1 MYNVTYDELL
11 GRMLARVPDKFD
23 KREGSVIF
31 DALSPAA
38 VELQNCYIELNRVIA
53 ESYADS
59 ASREYLILRC
69 KERGIAPYE
78 ATNAVLKGV
87 FTPAGI
93 DVTGKRFNIGA
104 VNYVVTEKITDG
116 EYKVQCESPGI
127 VGNQYLGAMIPIE
140 YIEGLETAEITEVL
154 IPGEDDEDTE
164 ALRERYFGS
173 FNIRAFGGNKADYIE
188 KISAIAGVGGVKITR
203 VWNADIRPAELVPSE
218 SVLAW
223 FESASGTL
231 SEDVRTWLASIISAA
246 KSGKLTAGGCV
257 LATIL
262 NSEFNPASAALIERV
277 KETLD
282 PSDSAGEGMGVIPI
296 GHVVTVQSAEPVEV
310 DVSANITFD
319 EGYGWDNLQNTI
331 DSAVSEYLLEL
342 RKSWQNASSLIVR
355 ISQIETRILGIKG
368 VVDISDAALNG
379 SPANLT
385 LGAYE
390 VPVFGKAA
398 ANE

>member
-1 MYNVTYDELL
+1 MYNVTYDEIL

-69 KERGIAPYE
+69 KERGIVPYE
-78 ATNAVLKGV
+78 ETNAILKGV
-87 FTPAGI
+87 FTPADI
-93 DVTGKRFNIGA
+93 NVTGKRFNIGA
-104 VNYVVTEKITDG
+104 INYVVTEKITDG

-164 ALRERYFGS
+164 AFRERYFGS
-173 FNIRAFGGNKADYIE
+173 FKIGSFGGNKADYIE
-188 KISAIAGVGGVKITR
+188 KISAIAGIGGVKITR
-203 VWNADIRPAELVPSE
+203 VWNADIKPAELVPSE

-223 FESASGTL
+223 YESVSGTL
-231 SEDVRTWLASIISAA
+231 SEDVRTWLAAIISAA

-262 NSEFNPASAALIERV
+262 NSEFNHASAALIERV

-282 PSDSAGEGMGVIPI
+282 PSDSTGEGMGVIPI
-296 GHVVTVQSAEPVEV
+296 GHVVTVQSVKAVEV
-310 DVSANITFD
+310 NVAANITFD
-319 EGYGWDNLQNTI
+319 EGYGWDNLQNAI

-368 VVDISDAALNG
+368 VVDISNATLNG

>member
-1 MYNVTYDELL
+1 MYNVTYDDILA
-11 GRMLARVPDKFD
+11 RMLARVPDKFD

-69 KERGIAPYE
+69 KERGIVPYE
-78 ATNAVLKGV
+78 ATNAILKGV
-87 FTPAGI
+87 FTPTSI
-93 DVTGKRFNIGA
+93 DVSGKRFNIGA
-104 VNYVVTEKITDG
+104 GNYVVTEKITDG

-127 VGNQYLGAMIPIE
+127 VGNRYLGAMIPIE

-173 FNIRAFGGNKADYIE
+173 FNIRSFGGNKADYIE

-203 VWNADIRPAELVPSE
+203 VWNADIKPAELVPSE

-223 FESASGTL
+223 YESASGTL
-231 SEDVRTWLASIISAA
+231 SEDVRTWLAAIISAA

-296 GHVVTVQSAEPVEV
+296 GHVVTVQSAAAVEV
-310 DVSANITFD
+310 NVSVNITFD
-319 EGYGWDNLQNTI
+319 EGYGWDNLQNAI

-368 VVDISDAALNG
+368 VVDISNAALNG

>member
-31 DALSPAA
+31 DALSPVA
-38 VELQNCYIELNRVIA
+38 VELQNSYIELNRLIA

-69 KERGIAPYE
+69 KERGIVPYE

-116 EYKVQCESPGI
+116 KYKVQCESSGI

-203 VWNADIRPAELVPSE
+203 VWNADIKPAELVPSE

-223 FESASGTL
+223 YESASGTL
-231 SEDVRTWLASIISAA
+231 SEDVRTWLAAIISAA

-296 GHVVTVQSAEPVEV
+296 GHVVTVQSAEAIEV

-319 EGYGWDNLQNTI
+319 EGYGWDNLQNAI
-331 DSAVSEYLLEL
+331 DSAVSEYFLEL
-342 RKSWQNASSLIVR
+342 RKSWQNAGSLIVR

-368 VVDISDAALNG
+368 VVDISDAVLNG